1 MVNTPFQICTQRNMP
16 FINYTKQ
23 KARLCR
29 LNKVFN
35 AWGRQN
41 LKEGE
46 KDRECKWKEKEYRNL
61 TV

>member
-1 MVNTPFQICTQRNMP
+1 M
-16 FINYTKQ
+16 
-23 KARLCR
+23 
-29 LNKVFN
+29 N